1 MHSNKQIETLF
12 SCAARIDDSVAITQ
26 RQVPGLANIVVNVS
40 KYSRDTLFKN
50 MAEGKVSVFSDFPAP
65 LKTVGQRR
73 HACPADLILDA
84 FYNSDIQDR
93 IRTKSG
99 AKEVWKYLAVADL
112 ADKWKRDRAKIN
124 VTDFHFRDT
133 SIEDV
138 IDTRRLS
145 RFNLYP
151 CSAEQTSWLEMMTL
165 VVSSSTGFSDSHSDD
180 SDGSNHC
187 FTGKKLWLA
196 WDTRQGLAA
205 GLQDLDQQKISGKCA
220 FDLDTY
226 LSLPSA
232 CWFTIESGQTL
243 FMPGHLTHKVLT
255 LEPYLGV
262 GSFYL
267 AFPNLLRTLTRWL
280 SHPSNWERLEPDGY
294 REQAYPELIKTAVK
308 KLRDVDRGGKSMQL
322 RWGAD
327 YLGHSIQAWKNQFS
341 PAEKQRLL
349 NFEDVKNL
357 VTKGTCD
364 QNFNN
369 YDAQAILSRRTNKLI
384 EHVL

>member
-151 CSAEQTSWLEMMTL
+151 CSTEQTSWLEMR
-165 VVSSSTGFSDSHSDD
+165 SAAAQGFRIPILMIR
-180 SDGSNHC
+180 
-187 FTGKKLWLA
+187 TA
-196 WDTRQGLAA
+196 VITA
-205 GLQDLDQQKISGKCA
+205 
-220 FDLDTY
+220 
-226 LSLPSA
+226 LPA
-232 CWFTIESGQTL
+232 KNCGWHGI
-243 FMPGHLTHKVLT
+243 PDKVL
-255 LEPYLGV
+255 LQV
-262 GSFYL
+262 C
-267 AFPNLLRTLTRWL
+267 RTWINR
-280 SHPSNWERLEPDGY
+280 
-294 REQAYPELIKTAVK
+294 K
-308 KLRDVDRGGKSMQL
+308 
-322 RWGAD
+322 
-327 YLGHSIQAWKNQFS
+327 
-341 PAEKQRLL
+341 
-349 NFEDVKNL
+349 
-357 VTKGTCD
+357 
-364 QNFNN
+364 
-369 YDAQAILSRRTNKLI
+369 
-384 EHVL
+384 